1 MIGDGYIIYP
11 RISGLFVRII
21 SMRDSVEFVVR
32 VGMRNELLKLIEE
45 EDGESG

>member
-11 RISGLFVRII
+11 RISGLFVRI